1 MPDFNRLAKTLLWG
15 GVLLALCC
23 LFAHLLA
30 RAKPFGDR
38 APRSIAAA
46 PRATAPQSIIGL
58 PEEDIAPAPKAREAP
73 LPKSA
78 LFTQKEME
86 AMPEARRHLLRA
98 LLSRPTP

>member
-23 LFAHLLA
+23 LFARLLA

-58 PEEDIAPAPKAREAP
+58 PTGSMAQNCVRDAQDPVQYRDGGAGREDPGSGEGVFP
-73 LPKSA
+73 
-78 LFTQKEME
+78 
-86 AMPEARRHLLRA
+86 
-98 LLSRPTP
+98 